1 MGLKFKDFKL
11 SEFDQNYLLSI
22 AVPRYILKDSGTPV
36 QVWFEVFID
45 YCNKI
50 GYKVIK
56 ASELRDIDTMPSND
70 EQLLQHT
77 LEAISFSK
85 RDNRTVLITSK
96 FNKYTVYELLK
107 LGYTLSIDGNRL
119 SIEWI

>member
-1 MGLKFKDFKL
+1 MSLKFKDFKL

-22 AVPRYILKDSGTPV
+22 VVPRYILKDSGTPV

-45 YCNKI
+45 YCGKI

-70 EQLLQHT
+70 ELLLQHT
-77 LEAISFSK
+77 LDAIAFSK
-85 RDNRTVLITSK
+85 RDNRTKHVTAK
-96 FNKYTVYELLK
+96 YNKYTVYELLK
-107 LGYTLSIDGNRL
+107 LGYTLSIDGQNL
-119 SIEWI
+119 SIEWS

>member
-45 YCNKI
+45 YCGKT

-56 ASELRDIDTMPSND
+56 ASELRDIDGMPSND
-70 EQLLQHT
+70 ELL
-77 LEAISFSK
+77 L
-85 RDNRTVLITSK
+85 
-96 FNKYTVYELLK
+96 
-107 LGYTLSIDGNRL
+107 
-119 SIEWI
+119 